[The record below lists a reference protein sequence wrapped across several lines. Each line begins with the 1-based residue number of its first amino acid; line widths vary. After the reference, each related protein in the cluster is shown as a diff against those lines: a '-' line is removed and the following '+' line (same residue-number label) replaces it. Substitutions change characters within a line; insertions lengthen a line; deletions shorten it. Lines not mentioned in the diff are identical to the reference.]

1 MCLSEGPGRE
11 LALKVGVA
19 TKLNT
24 FDAIDTA
31 PFVVREDTLEF
42 VGADPLKLKFAG
54 AAGAWVFALSVLIE
68 LVFAAEPA

>member
-19 TKLNT
+19 TKLKT

-31 PFVVREDTLEF
+31 PFVVRADTLEF
-42 VGADPLKLKFAG
+42 VGADPLKLKFG
-54 AAGAWVFALSVLIE
+54 AAVTWAFALSVLIG
-68 LVFAAEPA
+68 LVFAVEPA